1 MEMWVETV
9 YGGFE
14 CVGLEFENNIFL
26 FNPTEDFKC
35 RVKTR
40 GKRIYVFKTLPDI
53 SLKSFKNSTVF
64 EPLKGEQ
71 KFKLTKT
78 LENGIEVSTYPD
90 KGSYAVLV
98 KKGKFRFL
106 YMDSNYMGN
115 ASAELIS
122 DIVSDLKKFF
132 VRKVDI
138 AYLPLNPGENLP
150 LKKFLSDLKPRRFAP
165 LLPTN
170 DVNLIEEF
178 ARKNIFEK
186 TAILIY
192 DRKCDK
198 FRFNL
203 I

>member
-1 MEMWVETV
+1 MLVETV

-40 GKRIYVFKTLPDI
+40 GKRIYVFKTLPNI
-53 SLKSFKNSTVF
+53 TLKSFKNSTVF
-64 EPLKGEQ
+64 EPPDAKQE
-71 KFKLTKT
+71 FKLTKT
-78 LENGIEVSTYPD
+78 IENGIEISTYPN
-90 KGSYAVLV
+90 KRSYAVLI
-98 KKGKFRFL
+98 KRGKFRFL
-106 YMDSNYMGN
+106 YIDSNYMGN
-115 ASAELIS
+115 VSNDLIA

-132 VRKVDI
+132 VRRIDI
-138 AYLPLNPGENLP
+138 AYLPIIPGENLSTKRT
-150 LKKFLSDLKPRRFAP
+150 LLDLKPRRFAP

-170 DVNLIEEF
+170 NVNLIEEF

-186 TAILIY
+186 TAILVY
-192 DRKCDK
+192 DGKCDR